1 MINIKEKH
9 TIITKVKDL
18 LENGERI
25 KYSYLRNWNKNFP
38 NEPGVYAFHQKGRL
52 CYIGETADLRSRMS
66 DSRRTYNHSFRK
78 KVGKLIFNSELV
90 KNKYPDD
97 IETKMNQYFEDHI
110 TVSFVAID
118 FGRLEIETA
127 LIDSYP
133 ESQLLN
139 SIGKRGKK

>member
-1 MINIKEKH
+1 MNLVYMLFIKKEGFVILEKLQIYALECQIQEEH
-9 TIITKVKDL
+9 II
-18 LENGERI
+18 I
-25 KYSYLRNWNKNFP
+25 
-38 NEPGVYAFHQKGRL
+38 H
-52 CYIGETADLRSRMS
+52 
-66 DSRRTYNHSFRK
+66 RK

-139 SIGKRGKK
+139 SIGKRGRK